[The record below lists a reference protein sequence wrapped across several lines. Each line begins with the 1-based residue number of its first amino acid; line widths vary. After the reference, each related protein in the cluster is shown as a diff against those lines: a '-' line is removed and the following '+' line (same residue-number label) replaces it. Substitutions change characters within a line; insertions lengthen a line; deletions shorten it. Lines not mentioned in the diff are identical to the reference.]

1 MHRKAAQFL
10 ALPYGLQ
17 IRERRFD
24 SDLSLQTESPVVT
37 DYGAFLCLRFGLAFP
52 WRRLLFPLC
61 IAILSCGRFPQCAD
75 MPSSWLS

>member
-24 SDLSLQTESPVVT
+24 SDLSLQTESPVAIGL
-37 DYGAFLCLRFGLAFP
+37 GAFFVVARKAYQVP
-52 WRRLLFPLC
+52 
-61 IAILSCGRFPQCAD
+61 
-75 MPSSWLS
+75 